1 MTTETK
7 GPGVGGGPDV
17 TFSCYRSI
25 IGCLIQIQLAQIK
38 QDRTARPGPAAF
50 EIGSSGGFEM
60 GPVVVWTPDTRGRL
74 LASSLGHN
82 ENMKRIRKDPNKVI
96 FCVGFSQEHSLLS
109 SSCFSIP

>member
-38 QDRTARPGPAAF
+38 QDRTAKPGPAAF

-60 GPVVVWTPDTRGRL
+60 GPVVALRWVQWWCGHLTHVV
-74 LASSLGHN
+74 AS
-82 ENMKRIRKDPNKVI
+82 
-96 FCVGFSQEHSLLS
+96 
-109 SSCFSIP
+109 